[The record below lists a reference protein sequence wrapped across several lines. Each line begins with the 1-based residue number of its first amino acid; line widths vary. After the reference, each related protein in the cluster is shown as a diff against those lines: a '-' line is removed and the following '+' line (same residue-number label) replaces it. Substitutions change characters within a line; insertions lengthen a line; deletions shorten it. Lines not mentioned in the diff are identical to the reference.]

1 MNAVQEEWE
10 KMRIAYQNRYA
21 KMCKKIKENEFNTD
35 NHGALLEMSYV
46 LIAVFGLTDKQV
58 QEIERNDGFTNA
70 DVNNETMI
78 SGGKNMSK
86 WSEIRIDFF
95 DTEENKWS
103 VDAWE
108 TDDDNEEG
116 SVIAKIDPKT
126 KCVEYLDEDARTD
139 SYAQEEIKEFLE
151 DEIL

>member
-1 MNAVQEEWE
+1 
-10 KMRIAYQNRYA
+10 
-21 KMCKKIKENEFNTD
+21 
-35 NHGALLEMSYV
+35 
-46 LIAVFGLTDKQV
+46 
-58 QEIERNDGFTNA
+58 
-70 DVNNETMI
+70 
-78 SGGKNMSK
+78 MSK

-95 DTEENKWS
+95 DTEENRWS